1 MAGPVM
7 LLGCDGRID
16 NFRSLLNAFLRLF
29 GGSGPSVAN
38 VFFALEELFFVR
50 LFFATKVFFEDFFA
64 GFFLDVFDFAM
75 ACELTILR

>member
-16 NFRSLLNAFLRLF
+16 NFRSLLSAFLRCF

-38 VFFALEELFFVR
+38 VFFVLAGVFFVR
-50 LFFATKVFFEDFFA
+50 LLFAAGVFFAA
-64 GFFLDVFDFAM
+64 FFLDIFDFAM
-75 ACELTILR
+75 ACKLTLLR